1 MSKVYDCII
10 IGGGPAGLSAGLYAA
25 RSKMDT
31 IIIEKEKYGGQ
42 IVTTDEVDNYPGS
55 MENATGPI
63 LTDRMRDQAKQFGTN
78 FLKDEI
84 TEVDFSSEIKLI
96 KGIKDTYQAK
106 TVIIASGASPRLGG
120 FLKELEFRGKG
131 VSYCATCDADF
142 FTDLEVVV
150 IGGGD
155 SALTE
160 SIYLTKFASKVTI
173 IHRRDELRAAKSIQD
188 KAFKNPKINFIWD
201 SVVEE
206 AEGEAIL
213 EKIVV
218 RNLKTKNAEE
228 YKTDGV
234 FVFVGYLPISEVFKG
249 KIKMNEGNYIIGD
262 QDMNTDVP
270 GVFVAGD
277 IREKSLRQVI
287 TAAADGAIAATTA
300 ERYLENLCW
309 FLGYFG
315 LY

>member
-31 IIIEKEKYGGQ
+31 IIIEKENYGGQ
-42 IVTTDEVDNYPGS
+42 IATTDEVDNYPGS

-78 FLKDEI
+78 FAKDEI
-84 TEVDFSSEIKLI
+84 TEVDFKAPIKLVI
-96 KGIKDTYQAK
+96 GKKDTYQGK

-120 FLKELEFRGKG
+120 FQKELEFRGKG

-155 SALTE
+155 SAITE

-173 IHRRDELRAAKSIQD
+173 IHRRSELRAAKSIQD

-201 SVVEE
+201 TVVQEASGEE
-206 AEGEAIL
+206 IL
-213 EKIVV
+213 EKLVL
-218 RNLKTKNAEE
+218 RNVKTGKTEE

-234 FVFVGYLPISEVFKG
+234 FVFVGYLPISEVFKD
-249 KIKMNEGNYIIGD
+249 KIEMDESNYIIGD
-262 QDMNTDVP
+262 QDMNTNVP
-270 GVFVAGD
+270 GIFVAGD
-277 IREKSLRQVI
+277 IRQKSLRQVI
-287 TAAADGAIAATTA
+287 TATADGAIAATTA
-300 ERYLENLCW
+300 ERYLENLE
-309 FLGYFG
+309 
-315 LY
+315 

>member
-1 MSKVYDCII
+1 MGKIYDCII

-31 IIIEKEKYGGQ
+31 IIIEKENYGGQ
-42 IVTTDEVDNYPGS
+42 FATTDEVDNYPGS
-55 MENATGPI
+55 MEKATGPI
-63 LTDRMRDQAKQFGTN
+63 LVDRMRNQAKEFGAE

-84 TEVDFSSEIKLI
+84 TEVDFNSTIKLV
-96 KGIKDTYQAK
+96 KGRKGTYEGK
-106 TVIIASGASPRLGG
+106 TIIIASGASPRLGG
-120 FLKELEFRGKG
+120 FQKELEFRGKG

-155 SALTE
+155 SAITE

-173 IHRRDELRAAKSIQD
+173 IHRRNELRAAKSIQD
-188 KAFKNPKINFIWD
+188 KAFRNPKINFIWD
-201 SVVEE
+201 TVVDEAFGEE
-206 AEGEAIL
+206 IL
-213 EKIVV
+213 EKIVL
-218 RNLKTKNAEE
+218 RNLKTGKVEE

-249 KIKMNEGNYIIGD
+249 KIEMNESNYIIGD
-262 QDMNTDVP
+262 QDMNTNVS

-300 ERYLENLCW
+300 ERYLESLD
-309 FLGYFG
+309 
-315 LY
+315 

>member
-31 IIIEKEKYGGQ
+31 ILIEKENYGGQ
-42 IVTTDEVDNYPGS
+42 IATTDEVDNYPGS

-63 LTDRMRDQAKQFGTN
+63 LVDRMKNQAKEFGTN
-78 FLKDEI
+78 FVKDEV
-84 TEVDFSSEIKLI
+84 TEVNFDSDIKLV
-96 KGIKDTYQAK
+96 KGRKDTYQGK

-120 FLKELEFRGKG
+120 FKKELEFRGKG

-155 SALTE
+155 SAITE
-160 SIYLTKFASKVTI
+160 SIYLTKFVSKVTI
-173 IHRRDELRAAKSIQD
+173 IHRRSELRAAKSIQD

-201 SVVEE
+201 TVVEE
-206 AEGEAIL
+206 AFGEEIIEKLIL
-213 EKIVV
+213 
-218 RNLKTKNAEE
+218 RNVKTGKVEE

-234 FVFVGYLPISEVFKG
+234 FVFVGYLPISEIFKG
-249 KIKMNEGNYIIGD
+249 KIEMNESNYIIGD
-262 QDMNTDVP
+262 QDMNTNVP

-287 TAAADGAIAATTA
+287 TAAADGAMAATSA
-300 ERYLENLCW
+300 ERYLENLD
-309 FLGYFG
+309 
-315 LY
+315 

>member
-31 IIIEKEKYGGQ
+31 IIIEKENYGGQ
-42 IVTTDEVDNYPGS
+42 IATTDEVDNYPGS

-63 LTDRMRDQAKQFGTN
+63 LTDRMRDQAKQFGTS
-78 FLKDEI
+78 FAKDEI
-84 TEVDFSSEIKLI
+84 TEVDFKAPIKLVI
-96 KGIKDTYQAK
+96 GKKDTYQGK

-120 FLKELEFRGKG
+120 FQKELEFRGKG

-155 SALTE
+155 SAITE

-173 IHRRDELRAAKSIQD
+173 IHRRSELRAAKSIQD

-201 SVVEE
+201 TVVQEASGEE
-206 AEGEAIL
+206 IL
-213 EKIVV
+213 EKLVL
-218 RNLKTKNAEE
+218 RNVKTGKTEE

-234 FVFVGYLPISEVFKG
+234 FVFVGYLPISEVFKD
-249 KIKMNEGNYIIGD
+249 KIEMDESNYIIGD
-262 QDMNTDVP
+262 QDMNTNVP

-277 IREKSLRQVI
+277 IRQKSLRQVI
-287 TAAADGAIAATTA
+287 TATADGAIAATTA
-300 ERYLENLCW
+300 ERYLENLE
-309 FLGYFG
+309 
-315 LY
+315 

>member
-1 MSKVYDCII
+1 MSKIYDCII

-31 IIIEKEKYGGQ
+31 IIIEKENYGGQ
-42 IVTTDEVDNYPGS
+42 IATTDQVDNYPGS

-63 LTDRMRDQAKQFGTN
+63 LVDRMRNQAKGFGTS
-78 FLKDEI
+78 FVKDEI
-84 TEVDFSSEIKLI
+84 TEVDFSTTIKLV
-96 KGIKDTYQAK
+96 KGLKETYQGK
-106 TVIIASGASPRLGG
+106 TIIIASGASPRLGG
-120 FLKELEFRGKG
+120 FEKELEFRGKG

-155 SALTE
+155 SAITE
-160 SIYLTKFASKVTI
+160 SIYLTKFAAKVTI
-173 IHRRDELRAAKSIQD
+173 IHRRSELRAVKSIQD
-188 KAFKNPKINFIWD
+188 KAFKNSKINFIWD
-201 SVVEE
+201 TVVDKALGDE
-206 AEGEAIL
+206 IL
-213 EKIVV
+213 EKIVL
-218 RNLKTKNAEE
+218 RNVKTGKVEE

-249 KIKMNEGNYIIGD
+249 KIQMNEGNYIIGD

-287 TAAADGAIAATTA
+287 TATADGAIAATTA
-300 ERYLENLCW
+300 ERYLGNLD
-309 FLGYFG
+309 
-315 LY
+315 

>member
-78 FLKDEI
+78 FVKDEI
-84 TEVDFSSEIKLI
+84 TEVNFRSEIKLV
-96 KGIKDTYQAK
+96 KGVKDTYQAK

-173 IHRRDELRAAKSIQD
+173 IHRRNELRAAKSIQD

-206 AEGEAIL
+206 AKGGEIL
-213 EKIVV
+213 EKLVL
-218 RNLKTKNAEE
+218 RNVKTQDVQE

-249 KIKMNEGNYIIGD
+249 KIKMNEGDYIIGD

-300 ERYLENLCW
+300 ERYLENLC
-309 FLGYFG
+309 
-315 LY
+315 

>member
-1 MSKVYDCII
+1 MGKIYDCII

-31 IIIEKEKYGGQ
+31 IIIEKENYGGQ
-42 IVTTDEVDNYPGS
+42 IATTDEVDNYPGS

-63 LTDRMRDQAKQFGTN
+63 LVDRMRNQAKQFGTS
-78 FLKDEI
+78 FVKDEI
-84 TEVDFSSEIKLI
+84 TEVDFDSTIKLV
-96 KGIKDTYQAK
+96 KGLKGTYEGK
-106 TVIIASGASPRLGG
+106 TIIIASGASPRLGG
-120 FLKELEFRGKG
+120 FKKELEFRGKG

-155 SALTE
+155 SAITE

-173 IHRRDELRAAKSIQD
+173 IHRRSELRAAKSIQD
-188 KAFKNPKINFIWD
+188 KAFKNSKINFIWD
-201 SVVEE
+201 TVVEE
-206 AEGEAIL
+206 ASGEEIL
-213 EKIVV
+213 EKLVL
-218 RNLKTKNAEE
+218 RNVKTEKVEE

-234 FVFVGYLPISEVFKG
+234 FVFVGYLPISDIFKG
-249 KIKMNEGNYIIGD
+249 KIQMNESNYIIGD
-262 QDMNTDVP
+262 QDMNTNVP

-287 TAAADGAIAATTA
+287 TATADGAIAATTA
-300 ERYLENLCW
+300 ERYLEDLN
-309 FLGYFG
+309 
-315 LY
+315 

>member
-1 MSKVYDCII
+1 MKS
-10 IGGGPAGLSAGLYAA
+10 
-25 RSKMDT
+25 
-31 IIIEKEKYGGQ
+31 
-42 IVTTDEVDNYPGS
+42 
-55 MENATGPI
+55 
-63 LTDRMRDQAKQFGTN
+63 QAKEFGTN

-84 TEVDFSSEIKLI
+84 TEVDFDSTIKLV
-96 KGIKDTYQAK
+96 KGIKDTYHGK

-120 FLKELEFRGKG
+120 FEKELKFRGKG

-155 SALTE
+155 SAITE

-173 IHRRDELRAAKSIQD
+173 IHRRSELRAAKSIQD

-201 SVVEE
+201 TVVEE
-206 AEGEAIL
+206 ASGEELL
-213 EKIVV
+213 EKLVL
-218 RNLKTKNAEE
+218 RNVITGKVEE

-234 FVFVGYLPISEVFKG
+234 FVFVGYLPISEIFKG
-249 KIKMNEGNYIIGD
+249 KIEMNESNYIIGD
-262 QDMNTDVP
+262 EDMNTNVP

-300 ERYLENLCW
+300 ERYLENLD
-309 FLGYFG
+309 
-315 LY
+315 

>member
-1 MSKVYDCII
+1 MSKIYDCII

-31 IIIEKEKYGGQ
+31 ILIEKENYGGQ
-42 IVTTDEVDNYPGS
+42 IATTDEVDNYPGS

-63 LTDRMRDQAKQFGTN
+63 LVDRMRNQAKEFGTS
-78 FLKDEI
+78 FVKDEI
-84 TEVDFSSEIKLI
+84 TEVDFDSTIKLV
-96 KGIKDTYQAK
+96 KGRKDTYQGK

-120 FLKELEFRGKG
+120 FQKELEFRGKG

-155 SALTE
+155 SAITE

-173 IHRRDELRAAKSIQD
+173 IHRRSELRAAKSIQD

-201 SVVEE
+201 TVVEE
-206 AEGEAIL
+206 AFGEEIL
-213 EKIVV
+213 EKLVL
-218 RNLKTKNAEE
+218 RNVKTGKVEE

-234 FVFVGYLPISEVFKG
+234 FVFVGFLPISEVFNG
-249 KIKMNEGNYIIGD
+249 KIEMDESNYILGD
-262 QDMNTDVP
+262 QDMNTNVP
-270 GVFVAGD
+270 GIFVAGD
-277 IREKSLRQVI
+277 IRQKSLRQVI

-300 ERYLENLCW
+300 ERYLENLD
-309 FLGYFG
+309 
-315 LY
+315 

>member
-1 MSKVYDCII
+1 MGKIYDCII

-31 IIIEKEKYGGQ
+31 IIIEKENYGGQ
-42 IVTTDEVDNYPGS
+42 IATTDEVDNYPGS

-63 LTDRMRDQAKQFGTN
+63 LVDRMRNQAKQFGTS
-78 FLKDEI
+78 FVKDEI
-84 TEVDFSSEIKLI
+84 TEVDFDSTIKLV
-96 KGIKDTYQAK
+96 KGLKGTYEGK
-106 TVIIASGASPRLGG
+106 TIIIASGASPRLGG
-120 FLKELEFRGKG
+120 FKKELEFRGKG

-155 SALTE
+155 SAITE

-173 IHRRDELRAAKSIQD
+173 IHRRSELRAAKSIQD
-188 KAFKNPKINFIWD
+188 KAFKNSKINFIWD
-201 SVVEE
+201 TVVEE
-206 AEGEAIL
+206 ASGEEIL
-213 EKIVV
+213 EKLVL
-218 RNLKTKNAEE
+218 RNVKTEKVEE

-234 FVFVGYLPISEVFKG
+234 FVFVGYLPISDIFKG
-249 KIKMNEGNYIIGD
+249 KIQMNESNYIIGD
-262 QDMNTDVP
+262 QDMNTNVP

-300 ERYLENLCW
+300 ERYLENLE
-309 FLGYFG
+309 GE
-315 LY
+315 

>member
-300 ERYLENLCW
+300 ERYLESLC
-309 FLGYFG
+309 
-315 LY
+315 